1 MIAAAIA
8 ELGLNKPPRLRR
20 FGLRDFP
27 VCGQNDEVLRAHGLD
42 AQSLANAFVQA
53 LAN

>member
-8 ELGLNKPPRLRR
+8 ELGLDHAPTVTR
-20 FGLRDFP
+20 FGVSRIP

-42 AQSLANAFVQA
+42 ANSLARSVSRI